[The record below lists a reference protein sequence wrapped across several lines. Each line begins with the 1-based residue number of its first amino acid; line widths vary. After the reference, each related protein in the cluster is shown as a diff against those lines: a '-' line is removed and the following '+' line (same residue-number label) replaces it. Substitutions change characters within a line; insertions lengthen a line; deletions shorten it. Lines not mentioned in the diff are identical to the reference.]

1 MLSALNFKIKGM
13 NESGKA
19 FAAIKNDLRS
29 VDGVL
34 ASVGARA
41 RRTGKNLRNLGAGM
55 SLAVTAPALL
65 GFKSILGAAGD
76 FEKAMNNV
84 RAISGATGG
93 DFQKLDQLAR
103 DLGASTKFSA
113 TQAADAMGFLAMAGF
128 ETDAILGSMPSTL
141 QLAAA
146 ANLELADSADIVS
159 NILTG
164 YRKDVSELPAVT
176 DALVTSLTS
185 ANTDLL
191 QLGEAMVPLGPIASS
206 AGFRFN
212 EMTAAIGMLGNAGI
226 QGEKAGNTLKRALA
240 NLLDPTPKITAE
252 LERLGV
258 SVYDSG
264 GGLRDLTS
272 ILSELQPHAGDTAA
286 ILRIFGKVA
295 GPGMA
300 ALLSQGSDALRTFEE
315 QLNQSAGTAGR
326 IATEQMKGLNGALIS
341 LNSAYEGLKI
351 AIGASG
357 ILEWTTNMTK
367 GLTEFVRGLT
377 ETNPQILKWGTLI
390 VGAAAALGPFIAVLG
405 LAVIGVTA
413 FTAALA
419 PIAIPLAIV
428 AGLLGTGAALFTVF
442 GANSAN
448 AGTATDG
455 FNAQLET
462 NKIKMLGAATGT
474 KAYREELVALMRVQG
489 AAASTEAERIGTLLD
504 VRNEALNAAGSLIGP
519 NTAFVD
525 NNIKIIAAERDKIL
539 SEYKAAVKI
548 SNSFVDQIRQVQA
561 ISGASGAGVKVAVPD
576 IETPEITIPGGGS
589 GGGGG
594 GSAASGVDTLSAA
607 YEQLRASLDP
617 AYQSANELA
626 KAQAVINAAMDA
638 GIISRE
644 QAELDLAALD
654 EKYNVLTESMKRSRD
669 NMVGFFKGI
678 LTGAKSA
685 KDAIGELIAKLAD
698 RMLTSGLESLFSGLI
713 GGGSGDLLNFLF
725 NANGN
730 AFQNGSVTA
739 FATGGVVSSATA
751 FPMRGGVGVMG
762 EAGPEAIM
770 PLTRIGG
777 KLGVQSAGGG
787 RGKMTVVVRM
797 EQNGELGAFI
807 EEVSGPVAARVTS
820 AGLEQYSRHV
830 APNLQNQISKDP
842 RRIG

>member
-13 NESGKA
+13 NETGKA
-19 FAAIKNDLRS
+19 FAAIKSDLRS
-29 VDGVL
+29 VSGAL
-34 ASVGARA
+34 ATVGDRA
-41 RRTGKNLRNLGAGM
+41 RRTGKNLRNMGAGM

-84 RAISGATGG
+84 RAISGTTGDG
-93 DFQKLDQLAR
+93 FKKLDQLAR

-141 QLAAA
+141 QLAAS

-212 EMTAAIGMLGNAGI
+212 EMTAAIGMLGDAGF

-272 ILSELQPHAGDTAA
+272 ILSELEPHADDTAA

-300 ALLSQGSDALRTFEE
+300 ALLSQGSDALQAFEE
-315 QLNQSAGTAGR
+315 QLNQSSGTAGR
-326 IATEQMKGLNGALIS
+326 IAAQQMKGLNGALVS

-357 ILEWTTNMTK
+357 LLEWTTNMTQR
-367 GLTEFVRGLT
+367 LTEFVRSLT

-390 VGAAAALGPFIAVLG
+390 VGAAAVIGPFIAVLG
-405 LAVIGVTA
+405 LATIGVTA
-413 FTAALA
+413 FVGALA

-428 AGLLGTGAALFTVF
+428 AGLLGAGAALFTVF
-442 GANSAN
+442 GANAAS
-448 AGTATDG
+448 AGTATIG

-462 NKIKMLGAATGT
+462 NKAKMLGAATGT

-489 AAASTEAERIGTLLD
+489 AAANKEAERIGTLLD
-504 VRNEALNAAGSLIGP
+504 VRIEALDAAGKLIGP

-539 SEYKAAVKI
+539 SEYQAAVKI
-548 SNSFVDQIRQVQA
+548 SNSFVSQIQQVQG
-561 ISGASGAGVKVAVPD
+561 ISGASGDGVKVDVPE
-576 IETPEITIPGGGS
+576 IETPIISPA

-594 GSAASGVDTLSAA
+594 GGAASNVDALSVA
-607 YEQLRASLDP
+607 YDRLRASLDP
-617 AYQSANELA
+617 AYQSATELA
-626 KAQAVINAAMDA
+626 KAQEVINAAMDA

-644 QAELDLAALD
+644 QAEQDLAALD
-654 EKYNVLTESMKRSRD
+654 EKYNVMTASMERARD
-669 NMVGFFKGI
+669 NMVGFFKSI
-678 LTGAKSA
+678 ITGAKSA

-698 RMLTSGLESLFSGLI
+698 RMLTSGLESLANGLF
-713 GGGSGDLLNFLF
+713 GGGSGGLFSFLF
-725 NANGN
+725 NADGN
-730 AFQNGSVTA
+730 AFQNGSVTP
-739 FATGGVVSSATA
+739 FAKGGVVSSATA

-777 KLGVQSAGGG
+777 KLGVKSTGGGAGGQVS
-787 RGKMTVVVRM
+787 VVVRV
-797 EQNGELGAFI
+797 EQNGELGAYI
-807 EEVSGPVAARVTS
+807 EDVAGPIAAKVTK
-820 AGLEQYSRHV
+820 AGLEYYSKHA
-830 APNLQNQISKDP
+830 APGIQQKISNDP
-842 RRIG
+842 RRNG